1 MDNRAREMIFE
12 RFIAPL
18 KKPRDNYIG
27 IEIELPIVNLSGQ
40 KNNRDFCVAS
50 VEKAISRFGFS
61 PTKIDDDGIC
71 FEAVCEDTGDVFSF
85 DCSYNNFE
93 ISLGRVRTLHEA
105 QARFR
110 SYVGFINAELTKSR
124 HILTGL
130 GINPNYK
137 INDYNFVASPRY
149 KMLEG
154 YLRRAQ
160 AWGAEG
166 SFHPFFAFGTFS
178 SASQVQLDVSN
189 DRLCEVIRAFSLAE
203 PLKAVLFANSY
214 LPEMPELLCVRDY
227 LWEHS
232 THGINR
238 HNVGF
243 FEPLVQT
250 TGEIVDYLCGAGVFC
265 TEREGKFV
273 FFRPIP
279 FEKYIETRIVEGEY
293 YDGKFHTISFE
304 PREDDISYLRTY
316 KQIDLTARGTL
327 EFRSAC
333 TQPLSQAMTV
343 AAFHLGLSGKITELT
358 KLLETSFLYQNSE
371 SPAQLRQK
379 MNRRDFLLHTD
390 KDKLKALLKATLQLC
405 REGLTERGFAE
416 ENYLEPLFQRAEAL
430 TSPSVYFLQNQD
442 QKEKVIREFAE
453 LSK

>member
-1 MDNRAREMIFE
+1 M
-12 RFIAPL
+12 
-18 KKPRDNYIG
+18 
-27 IEIELPIVNLSGQ
+27 
-40 KNNRDFCVAS
+40 
-50 VEKAISRFGFS
+50 
-61 PTKIDDDGIC
+61 
-71 FEAVCEDTGDVFSF
+71 
-85 DCSYNNFE
+85 
-93 ISLGRVRTLHEA
+93 
-105 QARFR
+105 
-110 SYVGFINAELTKSR
+110 
-124 HILTGL
+124 TGL

-154 YLRRAQ
+154 YLRRAH
-160 AWGAEG
+160 AWGAGG

-232 THGINR
+232 THGINQ

-250 TGEIVDYLCGAGVFC
+250 TGEIVDYLCGAGVVC

-279 FEKYIETRIVEGEY
+279 FEKYIETRLVEGEY

-333 TQPLSQAMTV
+333 TQPLFQAMTV

-379 MNRRDFLLHTD
+379 MNHRDFLLHTD